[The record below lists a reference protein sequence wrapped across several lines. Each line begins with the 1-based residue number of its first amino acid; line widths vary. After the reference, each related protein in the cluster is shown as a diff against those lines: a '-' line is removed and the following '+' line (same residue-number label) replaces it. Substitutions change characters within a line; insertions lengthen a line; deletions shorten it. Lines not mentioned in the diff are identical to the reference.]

1 VGVNILSRLINH
13 KHLHYFWTVANE
25 GSIAK
30 ASKSLHITPHTISG
44 QISLLE
50 ANMGCALLEK
60 EGRKL
65 ILTESGRIVQ
75 KYADEIFGLSRE
87 LSSVMRGS
95 SKCNQTDFMVG
106 AASFL
111 PKTIVCKIIEPAL
124 SLSEPINLISTEGP
138 VLELLADLAVHKLD
152 MVISDSPTNHTF
164 GNTAFNHYLGESGL
178 TFFAA
183 PELKKLLTPNF
194 PHSLHHAPMLLPTA
208 QFGIRQL
215 FDQWVHRQKI
225 FPNVIGQFD
234 DSGLIKA
241 FGKRG
246 LGAFF
251 MPTAIA
257 DEVCHSFDVQIIGQT
272 EQVQNK
278 FYAISAERKISHPA
292 IEAICNTAR
301 TCIFS
306 S

>member
-1 VGVNILSRLINH
+1 LEVDILSALINH
-13 KHLHYFWTVANE
+13 KHLHYFWVVANE

-30 ASKSLHITPHTISG
+30 ASKRLHITPHTISG
-44 QISLLE
+44 QLSLLE
-50 ANMGCALLEK
+50 AHMGCELLK
-60 EGRKL
+60 KSGRKL
-65 ILTESGRIVQ
+65 VLTESGRIVL

-95 SKCNQTDFMVG
+95 SKCNQSDFMVG

-124 SLSEPINLISTEGP
+124 SLSESINLISTEGP
-138 VLELLADLAVHKLD
+138 VLELLTDLAEHKLD
-152 MVISDSPTNHTF
+152 MVISDAPTNHTF
-164 GNTAFNHYLGESGL
+164 GNTAFNHYLGETGL
-178 TFFAA
+178 TFFAT
-183 PELKKLLTPNF
+183 PQLKKLLAPNF
-194 PHSLHHAPMLLPTA
+194 PHSLHDAPMLLPTP

-215 FDQWVHRQKI
+215 FDQWVYNQKI
-225 FPNVIGQFD
+225 FPNVVGQFD

-241 FGKRG
+241 FGKKG
-246 LGAFF
+246 LGVFF

-257 DEVCHSFDVQIIGQT
+257 DEVCYSFNVQIIGQT
-272 EQVQNK
+272 EQVKNK
-278 FYAISAERKISHPA
+278 FYAISAERKVSHPA
-292 IEAICNTAR
+292 IEAICNAAR